1 MSNNALTGRVAV
13 VTGAGRGGRGIGRGI
28 AVALAAAGADV
39 VITART
45 NIADAEAVAAECIA
59 LGVKSMAVVA
69 DIVDEASVEALFK
82 TTMESF
88 GRVDILVNNAGIT
101 RDTLLLRMSVD
112 QWDSVI
118 DANLKGAFLCSR
130 AASKIM
136 LRQKSGRIVNIASV
150 NGLRGSAGQTNYS
163 ASKAG
168 LIGFSRSLAKELAS
182 RGITV
187 NVVAPGFIDTQMTDG
202 FEGDARE
209 QLLKT
214 IPLGRFGQS
223 EDVGAAVAFLASNGA
238 SYITGQV
245 LTVDGGLTV

>member
-1 MSNNALTGRVAV
+1 MSNALAGRVAV

-45 NIADAEAVAAECIA
+45 NIADAEAVAAECSA
-59 LGVKSMAVVA
+59 LGVKSLAVVA
-69 DIVDEASVEALFK
+69 DVSDESSVESLFK
-82 TTMESF
+82 TTMDSF

-101 RDTLLLRMSVD
+101 RDTLLLRMSTE

-187 NVVAPGFIDTQMTDG
+187 NVVAPGFIDTQMTDA
-202 FEGDARE
+202 FEGEARE

-214 IPLGRFGQS
+214 IPLGRFGQA
-223 EDVGAAVAFLASNGA
+223 EDVGAAVAFFASPAA

>member
-69 DIVDEASVEALFK
+69 DIVDEASVEAFFK

-187 NVVAPGFIDTQMTDG
+187 NVVAPGFIDTQMTDS

-214 IPLGRFGQS
+214 IPLGRFGQA
-223 EDVGAAVAFLASNGA
+223 EDVGAAVAFLASNAA

-245 LTVDGGLTV
+245 LTVDGGVTV

>member
-1 MSNNALTGRVAV
+1 MSSNALTGRVAV

-187 NVVAPGFIDTQMTDG
+187 NVVAPGFIDTQMTDS

-214 IPLGRFGQS
+214 IPLGRFGQA
-223 EDVGAAVAFLASNGA
+223 EDVGAAVAFLASNAA

-245 LTVDGGLTV
+245 LTVDGGVTV

>member
-1 MSNNALTGRVAV
+1 MSNALAGRVAV

-45 NIADAEAVAAECIA
+45 NIADAEAVAAECTT
-59 LGVKSMAVVA
+59 LGVKSLAVVA
-69 DIVDEASVEALFK
+69 DISDESSVESLFK
-82 TTMESF
+82 TTMDSF

-101 RDTLLLRMSVD
+101 RDTLLLRMSTE

-187 NVVAPGFIDTQMTDG
+187 NVVAPGFIDTQMTDA
-202 FEGDARE
+202 FEGEARE

-214 IPLGRFGQS
+214 IPLGRFGQA
-223 EDVGAAVAFLASNGA
+223 EDVGAAVAFFASPSA

>member
-187 NVVAPGFIDTQMTDG
+187 NVVAPGFIDTQMTDS

-214 IPLGRFGQS
+214 IPLGRFGQA
-223 EDVGAAVAFLASNGA
+223 EDVGAAVAFLASNAA

-245 LTVDGGLTV
+245 LTVDGGVTV

>member
-1 MSNNALTGRVAV
+1 MSSNALTGRVAV
-13 VTGAGRGGRGIGRGI
+13 VTGAGRGVRGIGRGI

-59 LGVKSMAVVA
+59 LGVKSMAVIA

-209 QLLKT
+209 QVLKT
-214 IPLGRFGQS
+214 IPLGRFGQA
-223 EDVGAAVAFLASNGA
+223 EDVGAAVAFLASNAA

-245 LTVDGGLTV
+245 LTVDGGVTV

>member
-59 LGVKSMAVVA
+59 LGVKAMAVVA

-214 IPLGRFGQS
+214 IPLGRFGQA
-223 EDVGAAVAFLASNGA
+223 EDVGAAVAFLASNAA

-245 LTVDGGLTV
+245 LTVDGGVTV

>member
-168 LIGFSRSLAKELAS
+168 LVGFSRSLAKELAS

-214 IPLGRFGQS
+214 IPLGRFGQA
-223 EDVGAAVAFLASNGA
+223 EDVGAAVAFLASNAA

-245 LTVDGGLTV
+245 LTVDGGVTV

>member
-223 EDVGAAVAFLASNGA
+223 EDVGAAVAFLASNAA

-245 LTVDGGLTV
+245 LTVDGGVTV

>member
-168 LIGFSRSLAKELAS
+168 LVGFSRSLAKELAS

-223 EDVGAAVAFLASNGA
+223 EDVGAAVAFLASNAA

-245 LTVDGGLTV
+245 LTVDGGVTV

>member
-101 RDTLLLRMSVD
+101 RDTLLLRMTVD

-209 QLLKT
+209 QVLKT
-214 IPLGRFGQS
+214 IPLGRFGQA
-223 EDVGAAVAFLASNGA
+223 EDVGAAVAFLASNAA

-245 LTVDGGLTV
+245 LTVDGGVTV

>member
-1 MSNNALTGRVAV
+1 MSNALAGRVAV

-45 NIADAEAVAAECIA
+45 NIADAEAVAAECTT
-59 LGVKSMAVVA
+59 LGVKSLAVVA
-69 DIVDEASVEALFK
+69 DISDESSVESLFK
-82 TTMESF
+82 TTMDSF

-101 RDTLLLRMSVD
+101 RDTLLLRMSTE

-187 NVVAPGFIDTQMTDG
+187 NVVAPGFIDTQMTDA
-202 FEGDARE
+202 FEGEARE

-214 IPLGRFGQS
+214 IPLGRFGQA
-223 EDVGAAVAFLASNGA
+223 EDVGAAVAFFASPAA

>member
-1 MSNNALTGRVAV
+1 MSNSALTGRVAV

-214 IPLGRFGQS
+214 IPLGRFGQA
-223 EDVGAAVAFLASNGA
+223 EDVGAAVAFLASSAA

-245 LTVDGGLTV
+245 LTVDGGVTV

>member
-1 MSNNALTGRVAV
+1 
-13 VTGAGRGGRGIGRGI
+13 
-28 AVALAAAGADV
+28 
-39 VITART
+39 
-45 NIADAEAVAAECIA
+45 
-59 LGVKSMAVVA
+59 MAVVA

-82 TTMESF
+82 TAMEWF

-168 LIGFSRSLAKELAS
+168 LIGFSRSLAQELAS

-187 NVVAPGFIDTQMTDG
+187 NVVAPGFIDTQMTDA

-223 EDVGAAVAFLASNGA
+223 EDVGAAVAFLASNAA

-245 LTVDGGLTV
+245 LTVDGGVTV

>member
-1 MSNNALTGRVAV
+1 MSSALAGQVAI

-28 AVALAAAGADV
+28 AVTLATAGADI

-45 NIADAEAVAAECIA
+45 NIADAEAVAAECSA
-59 LGVKSMAVVA
+59 LGVRSMAVVA
-69 DIVDEASVEALFK
+69 DISDEASVESLFK

-88 GRVDILVNNAGIT
+88 GRVDVLVNNAGIT
-101 RDTLLLRMSVD
+101 RDTLLLRMSTE

-168 LIGFSRSLAKELAS
+168 LVGFSRSLAKELAS

-187 NVVAPGFIDTQMTDG
+187 NVVAPGFIDTQMTDA
-202 FEGDARE
+202 FEGEARE
-209 QLLKT
+209 QLLKM
-214 IPLGRFGQS
+214 IPLGRFGQA
-223 EDVGAAVAFLASNGA
+223 EDVGAAVAFFASPSA

-245 LTVDGGLTV
+245 LAVDGGLTV

>member
-1 MSNNALTGRVAV
+1 MSNALAGRVAV

-45 NIADAEAVAAECIA
+45 NIADAEAVAAECTT
-59 LGVKSMAVVA
+59 LGVKSLAVVA
-69 DIVDEASVEALFK
+69 DISDESSVESLFK
-82 TTMESF
+82 TTMDSF

-101 RDTLLLRMSVD
+101 RDTLLLRMSTE

-187 NVVAPGFIDTQMTDG
+187 NVVAPGFIDTQMTDA
-202 FEGDARE
+202 FEGEARE

-214 IPLGRFGQS
+214 IPLGRFGQA
-223 EDVGAAVAFLASNGA
+223 EDVGAAVAFFASPSA
-238 SYITGQV
+238 SYVTGQV

>member
-1 MSNNALTGRVAV
+1 MSKPLSGRLAI

-28 AVALAAAGADV
+28 AVALASAGADI

-45 NIADAEAVAAECIA
+45 NVADAEAVAAECTA
-59 LGVKSMAVVA
+59 LGVRAIAVVA
-69 DIVDEASVEALFK
+69 DISDETSVEALFK
-82 TTMESF
+82 TATESF

-101 RDTLLLRMSVD
+101 RDTLILRMSTD

-187 NVVAPGFIDTQMTDG
+187 NVVAPGFIDTQMTDA

-209 QLLKT
+209 QLLKM

-223 EDVGAAVAFLASNGA
+223 EDVGAAVAFLASEAA

>member
-1 MSNNALTGRVAV
+1 MSNALVGRVAV

-45 NIADAEAVAAECIA
+45 NIADAEAVAAECSA
-59 LGVKSMAVVA
+59 LGVKSLAVVA
-69 DIVDEASVEALFK
+69 DISDESSVESLFK
-82 TTMESF
+82 TTMDSF

-101 RDTLLLRMSVD
+101 RDTLLLRMSTE

-187 NVVAPGFIDTQMTDG
+187 NVVAPGFIDTQMTDA
-202 FEGDARE
+202 FEGEARE

-214 IPLGRFGQS
+214 IPLGRFGQA
-223 EDVGAAVAFLASNGA
+223 EDVGAAVAFFASPSA

>member
-101 RDTLLLRMSVD
+101 RDTLLLRMTVD

-214 IPLGRFGQS
+214 IPLGRFGQA
-223 EDVGAAVAFLASNGA
+223 EDVGAAVAFLASNAA

-245 LTVDGGLTV
+245 LTVDGGVTV

>member
-1 MSNNALTGRVAV
+1 MSNALAGRVAV

-45 NIADAEAVAAECIA
+45 NIADAEAVAAECTT
-59 LGVKSMAVVA
+59 LGVKSLAVVA
-69 DIVDEASVEALFK
+69 DISDESSVESLFK
-82 TTMESF
+82 TTMDSF

-101 RDTLLLRMSVD
+101 RDTLLLRMSTE

-168 LIGFSRSLAKELAS
+168 LIGFSRSLAKEMAS

-187 NVVAPGFIDTQMTDG
+187 NVVAPGFIDTQMTDA
-202 FEGDARE
+202 FEGEARE

-214 IPLGRFGQS
+214 IPLGRFGQA
-223 EDVGAAVAFLASNGA
+223 EDVGAAVAFFASPAA

>member
-1 MSNNALTGRVAV
+1 MSNALAGRVAV

-45 NIADAEAVAAECIA
+45 NIADAESVAAECTA
-59 LGVKSMAVVA
+59 LGVKSLAVVA
-69 DIVDEASVEALFK
+69 DISDESSVESLFK
-82 TTMESF
+82 TTMDSF

-101 RDTLLLRMSVD
+101 RDTLLLRMSTE

-150 NGLRGSAGQTNYS
+150 NGLRGSVGQTNYS

-187 NVVAPGFIDTQMTDG
+187 NVVAPGFIDTQMTDA
-202 FEGDARE
+202 FEGEARE
-209 QLLKT
+209 QLLKM
-214 IPLGRFGQS
+214 IPLGRFGQA
-223 EDVGAAVAFLASNGA
+223 EDVGAAVAFFASPSA

>member
-1 MSNNALTGRVAV
+1 MSGALAGRVAL

-28 AVALAAAGADV
+28 AVALASAGADI

-45 NIADAEAVAAECIA
+45 NIADAEAVAAECTA
-59 LGVKSMAVVA
+59 LGVRAMAVVA
-69 DIVDEASVEALFK
+69 DISDESSVEALFK
-82 TTMESF
+82 TALDSF
-88 GRVDILVNNAGIT
+88 GRVDVLVNNAGIT
-101 RDTLLLRMSVD
+101 RDTLLLRMSTE

-187 NVVAPGFIDTQMTDG
+187 NVVAPGFIDTQMTDA
-202 FEGDARE
+202 FEGEARE
-209 QLLKT
+209 QLLKM
-214 IPLGRFGQS
+214 IPLGRFGKA
-223 EDVGAAVAFLASNGA
+223 EDVGAAVAFFASPSA

>member
-1 MSNNALTGRVAV
+1 MSKPLSGRLAI

-28 AVALAAAGADV
+28 AVALASAGADI

-45 NIADAEAVAAECIA
+45 NVADAEAVAAECTA
-59 LGVKSMAVVA
+59 LGVRAIAVVA
-69 DIVDEASVEALFK
+69 DISDETSVEALFK
-82 TTMESF
+82 TATESF

-101 RDTLLLRMSVD
+101 RDTLILRMSTD

-187 NVVAPGFIDTQMTDG
+187 NVVAPGFIDTQMTDA

-223 EDVGAAVAFLASNGA
+223 EDVGAAVAFLASDAA

>member
-1 MSNNALTGRVAV
+1 MSSNALTGRVAV

-69 DIVDEASVEALFK
+69 DIVDETSVEALFK

-187 NVVAPGFIDTQMTDG
+187 NVVAPGFIDTQMTDS

-209 QLLKT
+209 QLLKM
-214 IPLGRFGQS
+214 IPLGRFGQA
-223 EDVGAAVAFLASNGA
+223 EDVGAAVAFLASNAA

>member
-1 MSNNALTGRVAV
+1 MSKPLSGRVAI

-28 AVALAAAGADV
+28 AVALASAGADI

-45 NIADAEAVAAECIA
+45 NVADAEAVAAECTA
-59 LGVKSMAVVA
+59 LGVRATAVVA
-69 DIVDEASVEALFK
+69 DISDETSVEALFK
-82 TTMESF
+82 TATESF

-101 RDTLLLRMSVD
+101 RDTLILRMSTD

-187 NVVAPGFIDTQMTDG
+187 NVVAPGFIDTQMTDA

-223 EDVGAAVAFLASNGA
+223 EDVGAAVAFLASDAA

>member
-1 MSNNALTGRVAV
+1 
-13 VTGAGRGGRGIGRGI
+13 
-28 AVALAAAGADV
+28 
-39 VITART
+39 
-45 NIADAEAVAAECIA
+45 
-59 LGVKSMAVVA
+59 
-69 DIVDEASVEALFK
+69 
-82 TTMESF
+82 MESF

-187 NVVAPGFIDTQMTDG
+187 NVVAPGFIDTQMTDA

-209 QLLKT
+209 RLLKT

-223 EDVGAAVAFLASNGA
+223 EDVGAAVAFLASNAA

-245 LTVDGGLTV
+245 LTVDGGVTV

>member
-59 LGVKSMAVVA
+59 LGVKAMAVVA

-187 NVVAPGFIDTQMTDG
+187 NVVAPGFIDTQMTDS

-214 IPLGRFGQS
+214 IPLGRFGQA
-223 EDVGAAVAFLASNGA
+223 EDVGAAVAFLASNAA

-245 LTVDGGLTV
+245 LTVDGGVTV

>member
-1 MSNNALTGRVAV
+1 MFFHRRGNGGVLTIQLADPPHD
-13 VTGAGRGGRGIGRGI
+13 I
-28 AVALAAAGADV
+28 ADHADH
-39 VITART
+39 
-45 NIADAEAVAAECIA
+45 IADAEAVAAECIA

-163 ASKAG
+163 AFQCHKKN
-168 LIGFSRSLAKELAS
+168 LCK
-182 RGITV
+182 
-187 NVVAPGFIDTQMTDG
+187 DTD
-202 FEGDARE
+202 
-209 QLLKT
+209 
-214 IPLGRFGQS
+214 
-223 EDVGAAVAFLASNGA
+223 N
-238 SYITGQV
+238 
-245 LTVDGGLTV
+245 

>member
-28 AVALAAAGADV
+28 AVALASAGADV

-214 IPLGRFGQS
+214 IPLGRFGQA
-223 EDVGAAVAFLASNGA
+223 EDVGAAVAFLASSAA

-245 LTVDGGLTV
+245 LNVDGGVTV

>member
-1 MSNNALTGRVAV
+1 MDLELQGKVVA
-13 VTGAGRGGRGIGRGI
+13 VTGAAGGIGRAITQMFSDLGATI
-28 AVALAAAGADV
+28 HATDRCVDGLAAVAALPGVNTNVVELTDRTAAAGW
-39 VITART
+39 
-45 NIADAEAVAAECIA
+45 IAAVERQAGQGI
-59 LGVKSMAVVA
+59 
-69 DIVDEASVEALFK
+69 
-82 TTMESF
+82 
-88 GRVDILVNNAGIT
+88 DILVNNAGIT

-112 QWDSVI
+112 QWDSVL

-130 AASKIM
+130 EASKIM

-187 NVVAPGFIDTQMTDG
+187 NVVAPGFIDTQMTDA

-209 QLLKT
+209 QLLKM

-223 EDVGAAVAFLASNGA
+223 EDVGAAVAFLASNAA

-245 LTVDGGLTV
+245 LTVDGGVTV

>member
-1 MSNNALTGRVAV
+1 MSSNALTGRVAV

-168 LIGFSRSLAKELAS
+168 LVGFSRSLAKELAS

-214 IPLGRFGQS
+214 IPLGRFGQA
-223 EDVGAAVAFLASNGA
+223 EDVGAAVAFLASNAA

-245 LTVDGGLTV
+245 LTVDGGVTV

>member
-209 QLLKT
+209 QVLKT
-214 IPLGRFGQS
+214 IPLGRFGQA
-223 EDVGAAVAFLASNGA
+223 EDVGAAVAFLASNAA

-245 LTVDGGLTV
+245 LTVDGGVTV

>member
-187 NVVAPGFIDTQMTDG
+187 NVVAPGFIETQMTDS

-214 IPLGRFGQS
+214 IPLGRFGQA
-223 EDVGAAVAFLASNGA
+223 EDVGAAVAFLASNAA

-245 LTVDGGLTV
+245 LTVDGGVTV

>member
-1 MSNNALTGRVAV
+1 MPSFEGKVAV
-13 VTGAGRGGRGIGRGI
+13 VTGGGRGIGQAIATAFAEQGAKVAVISRSASSCG
-28 AVALAAAGADV
+28 AVADELNARFPGCAKAYSVDVADH
-39 VITART
+39 
-45 NIADAEAVAAECIA
+45 EAVQE
-59 LGVKSMAVVA
+59 LGKQIVA
-69 DIVDEASVEALFK
+69 D
-82 TTMESF
+82 F
-88 GRVDILVNNAGIT
+88 GSINILVNNAGIT

-187 NVVAPGFIDTQMTDG
+187 NVVAPGFIDTQMTDA
-202 FEGDARE
+202 FEGEARE

-214 IPLGRFGQS
+214 IPLGRFGQA
-223 EDVGAAVAFLASNGA
+223 EDVGAAVAFLASNAA

-245 LTVDGGLTV
+245 LTVDGGVTV